1 MFKRLYVFV
10 LCSLSFN
17 VSAVSD
23 NPFAKHDVL
32 TVGKEVL
39 WNIDKKAVEATK
51 TASDDGTYY
60 HLTFDNKQLR
70 LSITKDAAG
79 TQAKSFKQ
87 LEVKDV
93 TIDGKQSALFGWCL
107 NNQQRHNRFLQQ
119 DLQVKKGICTI
130 NGSAGTFIIKLD
142 KGTLTALQKA
152 SRLTVMLKP
161 FRTPLELKYDLGDFN
176 DMYIALNAKPATV
189 AAAAVP
195 AAAATSAVQPRKTCW
210 AGAPPEYKNIK
221 SVGYICGDASSK
233 IKAETQITKLVN
245 QEKDKQRKLAEEK
258 EKQRKL
264 AEEQKKKELAAK
276 LKEEERLQAEA
287 AAIAASQAKQAQ
299 IDNEITQKM
308 VKVCEKY
315 WSKGEHRCY
324 CEKYIEHAPASIQAS
339 STCK

>member
-10 LCSLSFN
+10 FCFISFN

-32 TVGKEVL
+32 TVGKEVS
-39 WNIDKKAVEATK
+39 WDIDKKAVEATK

-60 HLTFDNKQLR
+60 HLKFDNKQLS
-70 LSITKDAAG
+70 LSITKDSAG
-79 TQAKSFKQ
+79 TQSKSFKQ

-107 NNQQRHNRFLQQ
+107 NNQERHNRFLQQ
-119 DLQVKKGICTI
+119 GLQVKNGICTI
-130 NGSAGTFIIKLD
+130 DGSAGTFIIKLD
-142 KGTLTALQKA
+142 KDTLLALQKA
-152 SRLTVMLKP
+152 SRLTIMLKP
-161 FRTPLELKYDLGDFN
+161 FRTPLELKYDLGDFS
-176 DMYIALNAKPATV
+176 DMYIALNAKPAPV
-189 AAAAVP
+189 AAVVAP
-195 AAAATSAVQPRKTCW
+195 AATVQPKKTCW
-210 AGAPPEYKNIK
+210 AGAPPEYKSIK
-221 SVGYICGDASSK
+221 SVGYTCSDASSK

-245 QEKDKQRKLAEEK
+245 QEKEKQRKLAAEK

-287 AAIAASQAKQAQ
+287 AAIAASKAKQAQ
-299 IDNEITQKM
+299 LDSEITQKM
-308 VKVCEKY
+308 VNVCEKY
-315 WSKGEHRCY
+315 WNKGEHRCY
-324 CEKYIEHAPASIQAS
+324 CEKYIKYAPASIQAS